1 MNSNRKTSSWAWI
14 PSLYFA
20 EGLPYAAVMMLSVV
34 MYAKMGISN
43 AEITFWTGLMGWP
56 WVIKPLW
63 SPFVDIFK
71 TKRWWIYTMQF
82 ILGIGLAGVAFA
94 IPTSFFFQATIA
106 IFFLLAFSSAT
117 HDIAADGFYLLAL
130 NEQDRALY
138 VGIRST
144 FYRVSMVVGQGVLV
158 IVAGWLEKVG
168 TLSFSWS
175 VTYFITAGFMVIMFL
190 YHRFILPHPDSDSSV
205 ANEGKKNGK
214 VIFQEFCVT
223 FSTFFKKRYVI
234 AAIFFILFYRLP
246 ESLLQR
252 IIAPFMLDKVSN
264 GGLGISTEH
273 LGIIYGIFGVIG
285 LLVGG
290 IIGGIVVAHGGLRRW
305 LWPMA
310 LSIMLS
316 CGAFVYLSMVQPS
329 DFWTINILVFIEQFG
344 YGFGFTAYMLY
355 LMEFADGEHKT
366 AHYAFCT
373 GIMALGNMTGMISGW
388 IQEQI
393 GYKHFF
399 LFVMGTCIITVLV
412 CLFVKLNPNKKLKVT
427 AD

>member
-214 VIFQEFCVT
+214 VIFEEFCVT

>member
-1 MNSNRKTSSWAWI
+1 MNNNKISPWAWI

-20 EGLPYAAVMMLSVV
+20 EGLPYASVMMLSVV
-34 MYAKMGISN
+34 MFAKMGISN
-43 AEITFWTGLMGWP
+43 KEITFWTGLMGWP

-82 ILGIGLAGVAFA
+82 ILGIGLAGIAFA
-94 IPTSFFFQATIA
+94 IPTTFFFQATIA

-130 NEQDRALY
+130 DEQDRALY

-158 IVAGWLEKVG
+158 IVAGWLEKMG
-168 TLSFSWS
+168 TISFSWS
-175 VTYFITAGFMVIMFL
+175 VTYFITAGFMVLMFL
-190 YHRFILPHPDSDSSV
+190 YHRFILPHPDADVSV
-205 ANEGKKNGK
+205 VGEGKKDYRT
-214 VIFQEFCVT
+214 IFHEFGIT
-223 FSTFFKKRYVI
+223 FSTFFKKRYVL
-234 AAIFFILFYRLP
+234 AAIFFMLFYRLP

-252 IIAPFMLDKVSN
+252 IIAPFMLDKVGN
-264 GGLGISTEH
+264 GGLGISTEN
-273 LGIIYGIFGVIG
+273 LGIIYGVFGVIG

-290 IIGGIVVAHGGLRRW
+290 IIGGVVVAHGGLRRW

-316 CGAFVYLSMVQPS
+316 CGAFVYLSMCQPS
-329 DFWTINILVFIEQFG
+329 DFWIINVFVFIEQFG

-355 LMEFADGEHKT
+355 LMEFAEGEHKT

-373 GIMALGNMTGMISGW
+373 GLMALGNMTGMASGW
-388 IQEQI
+388 IQEKI
-393 GYKHFF
+393 GYEHFF
-399 LFVMGTCIITVLV
+399 LFVMATCVVTVAV
-412 CLFVKLNPNKKLKVT
+412 CLFVKLNPNAPKTSEVKE
-427 AD
+427 

>member
-1 MNSNRKTSSWAWI
+1 MNNNKISPWAWI

-34 MYAKMGISN
+34 MYKRMGISN

-71 TKRWWIYTMQF
+71 KKRWWIFTMQF
-82 ILGIGLAGVAFA
+82 FLGIGLAGIAFA

-117 HDIAADGFYLLAL
+117 HDIAADGFYMLAL
-130 NEQDRALY
+130 NEHDRALY

-158 IVAGWLEKVG
+158 IIAGWLEKIG
-168 TLSFSWS
+168 TISMSWS
-175 VTYFITAGFMVIMFL
+175 ITYSITAGFMILMFL
-190 YHRFILPHPDSDSSV
+190 YHRFILPHPIADISV
-205 ANEGKKNGK
+205 GGEGKKNSQMILK
-214 VIFQEFCVT
+214 EFGVT
-223 FSTFFKKRYVI
+223 FSTFFKKPYVI
-234 AAIFFILFYRLP
+234 AAIAFMLFYRLP

-252 IIAPFMLDKVSN
+252 IIAPFMLDSVKN
-264 GGLGISTEH
+264 GGLEISTEN
-273 LGIIYGIFGVIG
+273 LGIIYGVFGVIG
-285 LLVGG
+285 LLIGGVVGG
-290 IIGGIVVAHGGLRRW
+290 IIVAHGGLKRW

-316 CGAFVYLSMVQPS
+316 CGAFVYLSFFQS
-329 DFWTINILVFIEQFG
+329 SGFWTINIAVFIEQFG

-355 LMEFADGEHKT
+355 LMEFAEGEHKT

-373 GIMALGNMTGMISGW
+373 GIMALGNMVGMISGW
-388 IQEQI
+388 VQEQV
-393 GYKHFF
+393 GYKNFF
-399 LFVMGTCIITVLV
+399 LFVMTCCAATVIV
-412 CLFVKLNPNKKLKVT
+412 CAFVKIDPNYGKKKEVE
-427 AD
+427 